1 MKLRI
6 LLVAGATLVAAACN
20 TTPVTPEKYAR
31 VTRFANDNV
40 YVERIEEAAT
50 ADGTLKLAVYGGS
63 AVTYD
68 QKVKYRADWYDE
80 NDFPIKTSVSGWNE
94 IAVDG
99 NGVFEFYVVAP
110 GPRARRYVIEFQT
123 P

>member
-6 LLVAGATLVAAACN
+6 LLAAGLALALSACN
-20 TTPVTPEKYAR
+20 TFPVTPEKYAK

-40 YVERIEEAAT
+40 YVERIEEAT
-50 ADGTLKLAVYGGS
+50 ADDGTLKLAVYGGA

-68 QKVKYRADWYDE
+68 QKVQYRANWYDE
-80 NDFPIKTSVSGWNE
+80 NDFPIKTSVSNWNQ

-99 NGVFEFYVVAP
+99 NGVFEFSVVAP
-110 GPRARRYVIEFQT
+110 GPRAKRYVLEFQT
-123 P
+123 N